1 MRPSFLGIQAPYSVS
16 TRANLDTDWYSATQI
31 NNILEQKLTGQD
43 NIVSREAILVD
54 ENFNDAIKKAK
65 ELAKEGKTVLMPLN
79 INGNHWVSGMMK
91 TDKNDKD
98 KFQFF
103 YNDSLGNEI
112 DSKVKDEMKK
122 LGIGITD
129 LRVPQQK
136 DGYNCG
142 PLTIHNLLQMGDPDN
157 FEEEELR
164 KKEEE
169 QLRKK
174 LLSSS
179 NSLNLQELRK
189 DHSIINA
196 YIATEVKETEEICK
210 KILTIFEQLE
220 SEGKAH
226 EENGAF
232 KRFDFDS
239 AKEAQDLAEKIK
251 KAYED
256 LGIVP
261 CDLERKEGEWIVR
274 IPEACKG
281 KEVFKMT
288 PKELEGLRGEIKTTK
303 TVQEKKSNLGKFT
316 ERVAGKR
323 EDKVKSSEGP
333 SRG

>member
-1 MRPSFLGIQAPYSVS
+1 MRPSVLEAKAPYSVS
-16 TRANLDTDWYSATQI
+16 TRANLDTSWYSATQI
-31 NNILEQKLTGQD
+31 NNILEQKLIGRH
-43 NIVSREAILVD
+43 NIVSRKAILVD

-91 TDKNDKD
+91 ATEND

-112 DSKVKDEMKK
+112 DSKVKDKMNK

-157 FEEEELR
+157 FEEE
-164 KKEEE
+164 

-196 YIATEVKETEEICK
+196 YIPTEVKETEEICK
-210 KILTIFEQLE
+210 KILTIFGQLE
-220 SEGKAH
+220 SEGKVH

-232 KRFDFDS
+232 KRFDCDS
-239 AKEAQDLAEKIK
+239 AKAAQDLAEKIK

-281 KEVFKMT
+281 KEVFKMN
-288 PKELEGLRGEIKTTK
+288 PKDLKGLRGEIEAMKTF
-303 TVQEKKSNLGKFT
+303 QEEKPDNGKFAKKVECERLKIKSNST
-316 ERVAGKR
+316 SHER
-323 EDKVKSSEGP
+323 
-333 SRG
+333 